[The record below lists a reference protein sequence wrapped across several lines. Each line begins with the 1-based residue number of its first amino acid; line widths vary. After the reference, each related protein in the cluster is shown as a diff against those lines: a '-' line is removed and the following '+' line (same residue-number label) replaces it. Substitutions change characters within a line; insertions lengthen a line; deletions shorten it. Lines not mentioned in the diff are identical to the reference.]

1 MPGILHGEGCK
12 FNSKFVHTMSRQ
24 TVIAGKGRYAYLL
37 SDAAFKVVVCTPEN
51 EKLLIEIIELL
62 LPGKHL
68 SGITFLNKEMHGLV
82 LEEKNVNFD
91 LLCKEEGTGEEF
103 LVEVQ
108 NREQHSFR
116 DRVLVYSTYPIR
128 EQMAVKMSERSA
140 AVSQALANGKPLK
153 ALDRMDY
160 SLKPVYVMSMVNF
173 PFAHESAEALEEDY
187 ISRYELRNRHNAE
200 LLTPALNF
208 VFLEM
213 DRLPWGPEDKDKC
226 RNLLEKFIFSMK
238 YMHTLTE
245 RPEGFDDPLLKDLYD
260 ATELGTM
267 TIVQRQNYD
276 KIMFTEIDRIA
287 TMDFAIDKAI
297 EKGREEGMEVALSR
311 LVTNGIAEADAR
323 RLLGLD
329 NANMEKSTGLS
340 E

>member
-1 MPGILHGEGCK
+1 
-12 FNSKFVHTMSRQ
+12 MSRQ

-62 LPGKHL
+62 LPGKHI

-128 EQMAVKMSERSA
+128 EQMAVKMSEHSA
-140 AVSQALANGKPLK
+140 AVSQALASGKPLK
-153 ALDRMDY
+153 HLDRMDY
-160 SLKPVYVMSMVNF
+160 SLKPVYVISMVNF

-208 VFLEM
+208 VFLE
-213 DRLPWGPEDKDKC
+213 
-226 RNLLEKFIFSMK
+226 NA
-238 YMHTLTE
+238 
-245 RPEGFDDPLLKDLYD
+245 
-260 ATELGTM
+260 AT
-267 TIVQRQNYD
+267 
-276 KIMFTEIDRIA
+276 F
-287 TMDFAIDKAI
+287 
-297 EKGREEGMEVALSR
+297 
-311 LVTNGIAEADAR
+311 
-323 RLLGLD
+323 
-329 NANMEKSTGLS
+329 
-340 E
+340 